1 MNNKGAPSQAPG
13 SPAEPRARLPLRL
26 GVLVSGRGSNLQ
38 AILDACR
45 AGEVPGQVVVVV
57 SSRPQAYALQR
68 ARFAGVPALVLAP
81 GDFPSRQVYDA
92 ALADLLDAWGVD
104 LVCLAG
110 FVRILGPEFVRRF
123 AGRILNVHP
132 SLLPAFGGP
141 GMYGDRV
148 HQAVLRSG
156 AKISGCT
163 VHLVDETPD
172 GGPIVLQ
179 AAVPVH
185 DHDTVDTL
193 AARVAEQEHRLYP
206 LAIRL
211 YALGRLA
218 VRGRRVVVLDQ
229 AATGKKLAGSASVAG
244 GGHPAAAVREGGRS

>member
-1 MNNKGAPSQAPG
+1 VSAVPRSRD
-13 SPAEPRARLPLRL
+13 PAIPPVRI
-26 GVLVSGRGSNLQ
+26 GVLVSGTGTTLQ

-57 SSRPQAYALQR
+57 SSRPEAFALQR
-68 ARFAGVPALVLAP
+68 ARSTGVPALVLVP

-92 ALADLLDAWGVD
+92 ALADLLDAWEVD

-123 AGRILNVHP
+123 SGRILNIHP

-141 GMYGDRV
+141 GMYGERV
-148 HQAVLRSG
+148 HEAVLRSG

-179 AAVPVH
+179 AAVPVR
-185 DHDTVDTL
+185 DDDTVATL
-193 AARVAEQEHRLYP
+193 AARVAEQERRLYP
-206 LAIRL
+206 QAIRL

-218 VRGRRVVVLDQ
+218 VRGQRVVVQDP
-229 AATGKKLAGSASVAG
+229 AAPDAGR
-244 GGHPAAAVREGGRS
+244 PAAAVREGEMF